1 MGGARAD
8 REAELAVAIG
18 EVAATRQEVD
28 ALWRRRRSSWTKAA
42 LPADALA
49 AAAAG
54 RTAITANAAA
64 PRGGLAAELAAMKRS
79 SLRKRARADGAD
91 EDALEAADDS
101 DDPKRA
107 LVALVLEL
115 RAAVDA
121 EVSGGADKE
130 AELVELTARL
140 EGLKPSARRKAALD
154 AGATEAEIT
163 EADDCDDPR
172 AAMIRLVVNRTA

>member
-49 AAAAG
+49 ADG